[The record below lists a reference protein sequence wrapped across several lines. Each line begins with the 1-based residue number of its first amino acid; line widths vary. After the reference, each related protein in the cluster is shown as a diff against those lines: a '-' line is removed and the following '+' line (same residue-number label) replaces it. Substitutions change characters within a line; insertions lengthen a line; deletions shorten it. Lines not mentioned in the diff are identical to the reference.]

1 MTKDT
6 PPPPSSV
13 RMPPALKAEIL
24 ARAEAAN
31 RSFSQEVVFVIR
43 QYYAN
48 VPADTPSD
56 NYTRAAARFRGKR

>member
-1 MTKDT
+1 
-6 PPPPSSV
+6 
-13 RMPPALKAEIL
+13 MPPALKAEIL